1 MNSKLG
7 REKDKDLKFIGNMD
21 SELKMNSRK

>member
-1 MNSKLG
+1 MNSKLS
-7 REKDKDLKFIGNMD
+7 REEDKDLKFIDNMD